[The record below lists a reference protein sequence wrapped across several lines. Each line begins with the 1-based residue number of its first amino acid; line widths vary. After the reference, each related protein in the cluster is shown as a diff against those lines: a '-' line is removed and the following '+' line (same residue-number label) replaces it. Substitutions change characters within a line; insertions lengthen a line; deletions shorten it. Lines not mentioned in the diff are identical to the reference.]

1 MSRTSLQIAVALLLY
16 LPLGLCG
23 ADALAG
29 AVFTLA
35 NKQMPENLSLTS
47 WPDSWRA
54 YREDPIQ
61 RKRLQF
67 SAVVGGFVGFG
78 LPALLL
84 VSLRRDLHLI
94 VKFNR
99 PGSMESAES
108 SLEKW
113 GDGTWS
119 MGARNSCCWRRRPDQ
134 AKA

>member
-1 MSRTSLQIAVALLLY
+1 MSRKSLQIAAALLLY

-35 NKQMPENLSLTS
+35 NKQMPLDLSLSS

-67 SAVVGGFVGFG
+67 SAAVGGLVGFG
-78 LPALLL
+78 LPALLVMSVTNQKKPLHGEARFASHEEIQQLYGEHGVIVGKVGRRYL
-84 VSLRRDLHLI
+84 VPP
-94 VKFNR
+94 F
-99 PGSMESAES
+99 
-108 SLEKW
+108 
-113 GDGTWS
+113 
-119 MGARNSCCWRRRPDQ
+119 
-134 AKA
+134 

>member
-1 MSRTSLQIAVALLLY
+1 MSRKSMRIAMALLLY

-35 NKQMPENLSLTS
+35 NKQMPEAFSLSS

-54 YREDPIQ
+54 YRDDPIQ

-67 SAVVGGFVGFG
+67 SAAVGGFVGFG

-84 VSLRRDLHLI
+84 VSLTNRKKPLH
-94 VKFNR
+94 
-99 PGSMESAES
+99 GE
-108 SLEKW
+108 
-113 GDGTWS
+113 
-119 MGARNSCCWRRRPDQ
+119 ARFASHDEIQQIGR
-134 AKA
+134 AHV